1 MIECVL
7 CPNDHRVV
15 ERTLLVSVRTG
26 PPAVCAV
33 VWYAGLVVHD
43 TNGKDSISLEAIVA
57 LDVRS
62 NASHENKQRFHSP
75 DRFPDCLKELLST
88 PVDCFAEG
96 RLADHLLL
104 VEGLQ
109 SWAQNHLTP
118 AGNGPRKA
126 KDELNPIAGGICGFP
141 MPDNGDGSR
150 CVTRNV
156 NGVSKRVS

>member
-15 ERTLLVSVRTG
+15 ERTLLVPVRTG

-75 DRFPDCLKELLST
+75 DRFPDCLKELLPT

-109 SWAQNHLTP
+109 SWARNHLTP
-118 AGNGPRKA
+118 AGNGPGISGTYCWA
-126 KDELNPIAGGICGFP
+126 KYLEAMTIRSESSEDTPLSGNPYS
-141 MPDNGDGSR
+141 D
-150 CVTRNV
+150 
-156 NGVSKRVS
+156 